1 MVNKIRFL
9 EKQAAILLGQVQI
22 HEDYLNRKQ
31 KIDDYDLNQLVEMTE
46 KFLRMLALIDAYQ
59 YFESKNVTLTDDNI
73 GLFSF
78 VVNDDYSFR
87 IRKFIKDLL
96 K

>member
-1 MVNKIRFL
+1 MI
-9 EKQAAILLGQVQI
+9 
-22 HEDYLNRKQ
+22 
-31 KIDDYDLNQLVEMTE
+31 E

-59 YFESKNVTLTDDNI
+59 YFESKNITLTDDNI

-96 K
+96 KQFYSFFRQLKNKNVSTTTTTTTTTTIF